1 MGNGCGGF
9 RSNRAGCYRRNQ
21 IRKTPPS
28 PAGVSVSVW
37 HKRDSAALKLFCGVF
52 PMIQR
57 TFEAEEELLNLA
69 TPDVRRGD
77 PQEAHS
83 TAAVRLPTP
92 PIQFLGSYTVR
103 QKRQLPART
112 ALYPEGE
119 RLSLESPRHGGAAS
133 RPS

>member
-1 MGNGCGGF
+1 MLPLGACSWWTAMEQYSVG
-9 RSNRAGCYRRNQ
+9 RAGGRAKEKPRRRQRGYRF
-21 IRKTPPS
+21 
-28 PAGVSVSVW
+28 SVW

-52 PMIQR
+52 PIIQR
-57 TFEAEEELLNLA
+57 TFEAEEELLNPA

-103 QKRQLPART
+103 QKQQLPART

-119 RLSLESPRHGGAAS
+119 RLSLE
-133 RPS
+133 